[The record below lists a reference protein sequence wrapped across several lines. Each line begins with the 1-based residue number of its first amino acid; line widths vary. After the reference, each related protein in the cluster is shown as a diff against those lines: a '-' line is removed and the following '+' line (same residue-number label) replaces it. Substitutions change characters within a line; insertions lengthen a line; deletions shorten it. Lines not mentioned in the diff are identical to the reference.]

1 MANTPFYYLTTTHI
15 TTFLLTNITLLIP
28 FSFHVNYSFFVF
40 SFWLGRTNSIINQLH
55 RLSFLICPA
64 LACVFNYF

>member
-1 MANTPFYYLTTTHI
+1 
-15 TTFLLTNITLLIP
+15 LIP